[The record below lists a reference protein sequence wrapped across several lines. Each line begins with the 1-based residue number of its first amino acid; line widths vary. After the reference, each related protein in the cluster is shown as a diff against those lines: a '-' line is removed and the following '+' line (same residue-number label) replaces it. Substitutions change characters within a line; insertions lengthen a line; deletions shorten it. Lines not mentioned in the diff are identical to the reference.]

1 MRNEIIQSAKRLRA
15 KSLAN
20 EVNNMHVEQTDGYA
34 AADPGHVGLDHAD
47 VGVLRRPNHHWL
59 VFRPYSKEGS
69 VSKNT
74 LFNTN
79 TLKFVHSTDKGFL
92 SM

>member
-1 MRNEIIQSAKRLRA
+1 VRNEIIQSAKRLRA

-47 VGVLRRPNHHWL
+47 VGVLRRPNHH
-59 VFRPYSKEGS
+59 
-69 VSKNT
+69 
-74 LFNTN
+74 
-79 TLKFVHSTDKGFL
+79 
-92 SM
+92 

>member
-47 VGVLRRPNHHWL
+47 VGVLRNRPPL
-59 VFRPYSKEGS
+59 IGP
-69 VSKNT
+69 
-74 LFNTN
+74 
-79 TLKFVHSTDKGFL
+79 STTFQRDSGKRVV
-92 SM
+92 